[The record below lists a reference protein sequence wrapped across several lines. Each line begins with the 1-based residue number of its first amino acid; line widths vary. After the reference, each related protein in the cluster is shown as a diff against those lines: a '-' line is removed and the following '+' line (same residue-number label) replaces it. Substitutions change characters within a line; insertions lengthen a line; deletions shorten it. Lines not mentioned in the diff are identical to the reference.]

1 MELEEG
7 EVPKVDNTLSQ
18 VSKETRLSD
27 SPFSDP
33 SRSLSRSS
41 LKANGAVAKSQF
53 VRNLPDGISRLTN
66 SGINF
71 AVFNGRRPVERKTVV
86 PKMESRKNQ
95 VVQETVIPLLSSYKS
110 ELSELET
117 ERERR
122 RKQWQSIL
130 EKRKSCDE
138 GDVESTGLP
147 SIQCVNKSRKTSD
160 HSGQVDNTVVEE
172 ESEGE
177 SNESKV
183 LGDTRDY
190 ESFKEDK
197 EIRERLLRIREDSAK
212 ESVEEGH
219 KVLHSSLKKEEGAT
233 KFSVDIFSDS
243 PVEDSSKEFLEP
255 RRVVTER
262 VADDAADL
270 EGYCKL
276 LPGDRL
282 DNDRYTVLNIA
293 GKGVFSS
300 VVRALEQTNDTTRE
314 VAIKIIRNNDVM
326 LKAAQKEISILRKL
340 EENDRQGKRHCIQF
354 LRHFN
359 FGSHI
364 CLVFESMQMN
374 LREVLK
380 KYGGDRGISIK
391 AVQLYTRQLLNA
403 LYVLYKSK
411 MIHADLKPD
420 NILVNEEK
428 NMVKI
433 CDFGSACFTD
443 ECDITPYLVSRFYR
457 APEIILGLLY
467 GPPVDMWSLGC
478 CLFEL
483 YTGKVAFPGRNN
495 NEMLR
500 LFQEL
505 KGSFSMKMI
514 RKSPFRHKYFDSAG
528 NFLQGEWDPV
538 SRSEVFKATN
548 IRPKVDLKSRLLRV
562 AETEERKLVPLLAD
576 FLDKIFTLDP
586 FKRLSVI
593 EASKHPFVAT

>member
-18 VSKETRLSD
+18 LFESEW
-27 SPFSDP
+27 
-33 SRSLSRSS
+33 
-41 LKANGAVAKSQF
+41 
-53 VRNLPDGISRLTN
+53 LTN

-314 VAIKIIRNNDVM
+314 KSQFYVNWKRMTDKGSDIVFNSLGTSTLAVIFVCT
-326 LKAAQKEISILRKL
+326 KEVRRRS
-340 EENDRQGKRHCIQF
+340 
-354 LRHFN
+354 
-359 FGSHI
+359 
-364 CLVFESMQMN
+364 
-374 LREVLK
+374 
-380 KYGGDRGISIK
+380 
-391 AVQLYTRQLLNA
+391 
-403 LYVLYKSK
+403 SK